1 MIFSY
6 KDGEL
11 CGCKS
16 LIEAADLKALV
27 VSVVGAGGK
36 TTILHRLEEEFVRR
50 NRRVIFMTTT
60 RIMKEGTP
68 YFLEDASEDEIRD
81 GLKKFGRVWIGSHD
95 PISGKTASPAQ
106 EILAEV
112 LRWKL
117 PILIEAD
124 GAKRM
129 PLKVPAEHEP
139 VILEQT
145 GHVLSVYGLDAIG
158 STLESSCFRVEKAEQ
173 ILQKNRKERITA
185 YDIAAL
191 ALSDRAGRKGCP
203 PSAEYTVI
211 LNKADCADRRK
222 AAVAICEQLKDRGVK
237 NIVVT
242 SFKRNRK
249 EDGIREDID

>member
-95 PISGKTASPAQ
+95 PISGKTAPPAQ

-191 ALSDRAGRKGCP
+191 ALSDKAGRKGCP
-203 PSAEYTVI
+203 PS
-211 LNKADCADRRK
+211 
-222 AAVAICEQLKDRGVK
+222 
-237 NIVVT
+237 
-242 SFKRNRK
+242 S
-249 EDGIREDID
+249 GIYGYFE